1 MGTGT
6 PWISKLYFQM
16 RTTARGW
23 YLSPKTKRIIINLK
37 YYLLMKK
44 ILRYCLVVLM
54 AAFGLSTYA
63 QTDELTWDKLVDSGK
78 GNSYTEFSGKKVT
91 SNAVYAG
98 QMSTGTDKYIQLR
111 ATSPAGIITT
121 TSGGKIKSV
130 TIEWNTNTT
139 AARTISVYGKNT
151 AYESSADLY
160 GDNAGELL
168 GEISTGDDVKTLTVS
183 GDFTFIGVRSKQ
195 SAQYIDKITIV
206 WEGGGSTIT
215 VPTPSISGTTPFTES
230 TEVTITGT
238 PEGGKTYYTTDGSD
252 PTSSST
258 EYTAAF
264 TITETTTVKAINY
277 DKDGNASSVA
287 SKTFTKETIETANTI
302 AELLAMESGKKANL
316 KLNNAVVL
324 YAGTNDII
332 IKDATGGTDFYQT
345 GLALTA
351 GQVLNGTINVLRSD
365 YNGFKEVKKTDA
377 TNLDNVTVTEGTV
390 TPTTTTVAAIAN
402 SEDCADLYKLEKV
415 EVVANGSNYDIV
427 DGETTLRLYDQF
439 KLNYAMTAGKY
450 NIVGVIGNYK
460 GTKQFWPTEAPEAA
474 EEITYPEAANIA
486 AVKELASGTTVKVT
500 LTNAVVNYAKD
511 TREIFIEDATGG
523 IELFDLGEDFAFTAG
538 QVLNGTLTAKYTLFR
553 NLPELTAVN
562 GVTNA
567 DEITA
572 TSGEA
577 PTPIEMTPEEA
588 AKVENTCKL
597 IIVKNITLVTGNS
610 NYYTDADKTLQ
621 IYDKFNLGYTP
632 NTESAMD
639 YTGIL
644 VPYNDVF
651 ELCPTVEPTESAS
664 GGGETPAATSVMIQF
679 EESDICTKGSAKAQ
693 YANGDF
699 KLNCVDTDASKL
711 EIDANSAYFG
721 TAEDYQKFTHRL
733 KTGGKSGSKNS
744 LSLTI
749 PSDGTLKVYVRT
761 GSNSA
766 TDRNIVLTQNDTE
779 LYNKVV
785 QEADAVVVTIN
796 EKETNIYPV
805 ISVAVKAGEVTIGY
819 PVNALNFYAFEFIA
833 GASGIQNVVKPV
845 VENGIRYN
853 LAGQRVDENYKGV
866 VIMNGKKFV
875 VK

>member
-1 MGTGT
+1 
-6 PWISKLYFQM
+6 
-16 RTTARGW
+16 
-23 YLSPKTKRIIINLK
+23 
-37 YYLLMKK
+37 MKK

-63 QTDELTWDKLVDSGK
+63 QTDELTWNKLLESGK
-78 GNSYTEFSGKKVT
+78 GSAYQVFSGKTIT
-91 SNAVYAG
+91 SSAVYAG
-98 QMSTGTDKYIQLR
+98 QASSGADKYIQLR
-111 ATSPAGIITT
+111 TNSNDAGIVTT
-121 TSGGKIKSV
+121 ASGGKLKSV
-130 TIEWNTNTT
+130 TIDFNESTT
-139 AARTISVYGKNT
+139 DRSVDIYGDNT
-151 AYESSADLY
+151 AYSAATELY
-160 GDNAGELL
+160 GNSIKGTKL
-168 GEISTGDDVKTLTVS
+168 GTIAANDETKTLTVE
-183 GDFTFIGVRSKQ
+183 GDYTFVGLRSTNG
-195 SAQYIDKITIV
+195 AIYIDKITIV
-206 WEGGGSTIT
+206 WEGGGSTVT

-258 EYTAAF
+258 AYTAAF
-264 TITETTTVKAINY
+264 TINETTTVKAINY

-287 SKTFTKETIETANTI
+287 SKTFTKETIEKAANIAAFNALAANTKV
-302 AELLAMESGKKANL
+302 ELTLTNAQVLGAG
-316 KLNNAVVL
+316 NNN
-324 YAGTNDII
+324 YA
-332 IKDATGGTDFYQT
+332 IKDATGSTVIFQS
-345 GLALTA
+345 GLSYTK
-351 GQVLNGTINVLRSD
+351 GQILNGTITGIRAD
-365 YNGFKEVKKTDA
+365 YGGFTEIKTITANTLNATDGTITPKTATPEEVIAAGYFADTYKMERVECTLNNGRYYITVGDNEIQIYDNFKYGYSIT
-377 TNLDNVTVTEGTV
+377 
-390 TPTTTTVAAIAN
+390 
-402 SEDCADLYKLEKV
+402 AD
-415 EVVANGSNYDIV
+415 
-427 DGETTLRLYDQF
+427 
-439 KLNYAMTAGKY
+439 GKY
-450 NIVGVIGNYK
+450 NLVGILGAYNNIPY
-460 GTKQFWPTEAPEAA
+460 QFWLTEAPEAA

-500 LTNAVVNYAKD
+500 LTNAVVNYAKG
-511 TREIFIEDATGG
+511 TKEIFIEDATGG

-538 QVLNGTLTAKYTLFR
+538 QVLNGTLTAQYTLFR

-644 VPYNDVF
+644 VPYYDVF